1 MAQYVVHKIG
11 FFYTDESFE
20 VGQEKGTVMGITK
33 TLAEAQAIKSREDLK
48 SMKTVGGFNAIDFFF
63 AHDDFKTIH
72 KKIKEYYK
80 TNLNVTF
87 DKQNEY
93 NIELP
98 KTITDEQAVTFLSIM
113 ELSFHNIVEYADDEV
128 INAADYEFDEEEGE
142 IGGF

>member
-20 VGQEKGTVMGITK
+20 VGQDKGTVMGITK
-33 TLAEAQAIKSREDLK
+33 TLAEAQAIKGREDLK

-63 AHDDFKTIH
+63 GHDDFNTIH

-98 KTITDEQAVTFLSIM
+98 KTITDEQAATFLSIM

>member
-1 MAQYVVHKIG
+1 MAQYAVHKIG

-20 VGQEKGTVMGITK
+20 VGQDKGTVMGITK

-63 AHDDFKTIH
+63 GHDDFKTIH
-72 KKIKEYYK
+72 KNIKEYYK
-80 TNLNVTF
+80 TNLNITF

-98 KTITDEQAVTFLSIM
+98 KTITDEQAATFLSIM

-128 INAADYEFDEEEGE
+128 INAADYEFDEEAGE

>member
-1 MAQYVVHKIG
+1 MAQYVVHKLG

-20 VGQEKGTVMGITK
+20 VGQDKGTVMGITK
-33 TLAEAQAIKSREDLK
+33 SLEEAQAIKSREDIK

-63 AHDDFKTIH
+63 GHDNFNTIH
-72 KKIKEYYK
+72 KKIKEYFKATYS
-80 TNLNVTF
+80 LSF
-87 DKQNEY
+87 DKHNDY

-98 KTITDEQAVTFLSIM
+98 KTITDEEAATFLSLM

-128 INAADYEFDEEEGE
+128 INTADYEFDEEEGE

>member
-20 VGQEKGTVMGITK
+20 VGQDKGTVMGITK

-63 AHDDFKTIH
+63 GHDNFNTIH
-72 KKIKEYYK
+72 KNIKEYYK

-98 KTITDEQAVTFLSIM
+98 KTITDEQAATFLSIM

>member
-20 VGQEKGTVMGITK
+20 VGQDKGTVMGITK
-33 TLAEAQAIKSREDLK
+33 TLAEAQAIKSKEDIR

-63 AHDDFKTIH
+63 GHDNFKTIH
-72 KKIKEYYK
+72 KNIKEYYK

-98 KTITDEQAVTFLSIM
+98 KTITDEQAATFLSIM

>member
-1 MAQYVVHKIG
+1 MPQYVIHKIG
-11 FFYTDESFE
+11 FFYTDESFA

-33 TLAEAQAIKSREDLK
+33 SLEEAQAIKSREDMT
-48 SMKTVGGFNAIDFFF
+48 SMKSVGGFNAIDFFF
-63 AHDDFKTIH
+63 EHANFNTIH
-72 KKIKEYYK
+72 KNIKEYFQ
-80 TNLNVTF
+80 TNYSVTF

-98 KTITDEQAVTFLSIM
+98 KTITDEDAAAFLSIM

-128 INAADYEFDEEEGE
+128 IDVANYEFDEEEGE

>member
-20 VGQEKGTVMGITK
+20 VGQAKGTVMGITK
-33 TLAEAQAIKSREDLK
+33 SLEEAQAIKSREDLK

-63 AHDDFKTIH
+63 GHDNFKTIH
-72 KKIKEYYK
+72 NNIKEYYK
-80 TNLNVTF
+80 TTFNRTF
-87 DKQNEY
+87 DKNNDH

-98 KTITDEQAVTFLSIM
+98 KAITDEQATAFLSIM
-113 ELSFHNIVEYADDEV
+113 ELTFHNIVEYADDEV
-128 INAADYEFDEEEGE
+128 INAADHEFDEEEGE